1 MIISPLYVMVPR
13 KNGAK
18 KIALNLNVYRNMHHH
33 INNQVK
39 KAYKELMRGQ
49 LVKLQPLKWPV
60 KVKYR
65 YYLRQKCDV
74 GNIHAVVDKFFLDA
88 LVELGRLP
96 DDNIQFVAG
105 ASYMFAG
112 IDRKNPRCEIE
123 FLENYQP

>member
-1 MIISPLYVMVPR
+1 MVPR
-13 KNGAK
+13 KNGSK

-49 LVKLQPLKWPV
+49 LVKMQPLKWPV
-60 KVKYR
+60 KVKYH

-96 DDNIQFVAG
+96 DDNIQFVSG

-112 IDRKNPRCEIE
+112 IDRQNPRAEIE
-123 FLENYQP
+123 FLQNYQQ